1 MKFISRLLLAI
12 VLLVGSSCVF
22 ATNRKGFSD
31 IQDRHL
37 SGFHAIDAAGSCD
50 VYITQGSAESVKV
63 EAPSDVID
71 RIKTEVDNGVLRI
84 YIKHDTFNW
93 GDLFGHK
100 KIAVYVVARDLNNVS
115 LSGSGDAFFRD
126 GIRAGSLQLHISG
139 SGDMTGKVEA
149 KELES
154 SISGSGDMSLSG
166 HAGISNVRLVG
177 SGDYNARGLFT
188 QNTSVDVTG
197 SGDADINVSNNLNA
211 AVHGSGDVHY
221 TGSPKHVYTNKTGS
235 GDIGGN

>member
-1 MKFISRLLLAI
+1 MKFISRLLLAAF
-12 VLLVGSSCVF
+12 LLAGSSCVF
-22 ATNRKGFSD
+22 AGGNRASAD

-50 VYITQGSAESVKV
+50 VYITQGTTESVKV
-63 EAPSDVID
+63 EAPSDIID

-84 YIKHDTFNW
+84 YMKHDSFNW

-100 KIAVYVVARDLNNVS
+100 KIAVYVVARDLNSVS

-126 GIRAGSLQLHISG
+126 GIRAASLQLHISG
-139 SGDMTGKVEA
+139 SGDMTGRVEA
-149 KELES
+149 RELES
-154 SISGSGDMSLSG
+154 SISGSGDMRLSG
-166 HAGISNVRLVG
+166 HAGVSNVRLVG
-177 SGDYNARGLFT
+177 SGDYNARGLAT

-197 SGDADINVSNNLNA
+197 SGDADINVGDSLNA

-221 TGSPKHVYTNKTGS
+221 SGSPKHVYTKKTGS